1 MRKFMIFSLSIAFCI
16 IGFSIINEEQA
27 RELFSQALSY
37 WYEGD
42 VMKAKSL
49 MDDALS
55 GLIYVSDIPE
65 FWFFTSKIDID
76 MRAVEKAQEDL
87 KTILVI
93 SPGKPEVLSLL
104 KEIDTLLKPLEF
116 STPVVQQETLQF
128 DGFIKGIEYFYTP
141 NCAVFLEN
149 SLVIA
154 DKANKRLVRSIG
166 DGYEITKLNTTPSSM
181 AVSPKGEL
189 YLSGD
194 GRLLLYDMK
203 TSSEQVVYDGF
214 INPILAGFDRIG
226 RLWGSDVDR
235 VFVYDG
241 KTVKFLSL
249 DGFFIIS
256 DIELTP
262 YGFWILDVMSDQL
275 IYYDFSLNKTKSIP
289 AHGAWCFETTI
300 LGDPIILTKDFR
312 LSVLR
317 DNTMSDLYRV
327 PDGTV
332 FFEYFYPYLIL
343 LNWKSNTVTV
353 KPMKSE
359 EPIIVKVDTLSFENE
374 NLKLRVR
381 TESIY
386 GDPIPCLKDFL
397 EVREGGGPVFFNLSV
412 EYSKL
417 QWLKGE
423 KGFFEKTLPF
433 IKRGLAHGVFFENSP
448 ENYKETDLVTLRGKN
463 VKIFSRSNPT
473 EFVLL
478 SGGAGMLSSPTE
490 IWQPVY
496 RISFSR
502 TRPLP
507 SDITAVTVQLRLG
520 KELYSDTIYYTRGLI
535 K

>member
-1 MRKFMIFSLSIAFCI
+1 MKKLLILSLSIVFCI
-16 IGFSIINEEQA
+16 SSFSIINEEQA

-42 VMKAKSL
+42 VTKAKSL

-104 KEIDTLLKPLEF
+104 KEIETLLKPLEF
-116 STPVVQQETLQF
+116 STPTVLQEALQF
-128 DGFIKGIEYFYTP
+128 EGFVKGVEYFYTP

-154 DKANKRLVRSIG
+154 DKANKRLVRSTES
-166 DGYEITKLNTTPSSM
+166 GYEIFKLSTAPSSL

-194 GRLLLYDMK
+194 GKLVLYDVK
-203 TSSEQVVYDGF
+203 TNSEQVVYDGF
-214 INPILAGFDRIG
+214 VNPILAGFDRIG

-241 KTVKFLSL
+241 KAVRFLSL
-249 DGFFIIS
+249 DDFFIIN

-275 IYYDFSLNKTKSIP
+275 IYYDFSLNKLKSIP
-289 AHGAWCFETTI
+289 AHGAWNFETTI
-300 LGDPIILTKDFR
+300 LGDPIILTKDLR

-317 DNTMSDLYRV
+317 DDAMIDFYRAAE
-327 PDGTV
+327 GTV
-332 FFEYFYPYLIL
+332 FFEYFYPYVIFF
-343 LNWKSNTVTV
+343 NWNSNTVTV
-353 KPMKSE
+353 RPMKSE
-359 EPIIVKVDTLSFENE
+359 EPIIVKVDTLNFENE
-374 NLKLRVR
+374 NLKLIVR

-423 KGFFEKTLPF
+423 QSFFEKTLPF
-433 IKRGLAHGVFFENSP
+433 IKRGSTHGVFFENLP
-448 ENYKETDLVTLRGKN
+448 GDYRKTDLVTLRGKN
-463 VKIFSRSNPT
+463 VKIFSKSDPT
-473 EFVLL
+473 EFILL
-478 SGGAGMLSSPTE
+478 SGGAGMLSSPVE

-496 RISFSR
+496 RIWFSR

-507 SDITAVTVQLRLG
+507 SDITPVTVQLRLG
-520 KELYSDTIYYTRGLI
+520 QELYSDTIYYTRGLI